1 MAEAIVRNV
10 GGDPFRTTLPS
21 GEEISI
27 GPGCQTKL
35 EESVAEAV
43 AGQAHYLRL
52 FAADDGPT
60 QTADDEYGDEEDGE
74 PDEDDGDE
82 DLAVD
87 DEDDE

>member
-1 MAEAIVRNV
+1 MVEAIVRNV

-52 FAADDGPT
+52 FAADDGPN
-60 QTADDEYGDEEDGE
+60 QTAADDLDEDEDEGE
-74 PDEDDGDE
+74 SDDGDE